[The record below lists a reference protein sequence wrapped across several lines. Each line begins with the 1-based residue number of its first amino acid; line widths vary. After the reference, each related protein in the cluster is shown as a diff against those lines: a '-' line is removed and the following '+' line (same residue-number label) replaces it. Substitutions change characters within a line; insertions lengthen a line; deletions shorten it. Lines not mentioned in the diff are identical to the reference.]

1 MQKPK
6 KILYEES
13 LIKFSGKSRNVLALI
28 VIGLSSVHFVA
39 FFCFWEQFEKPI
51 NSLLCWI
58 VLYWEHVAKSVGV
71 GLPAERGDGGPVPLR
86 LPLVLS
92 LLLHCRHPCHDRL
105 CKYQYP
111 LFLPFFLFLSICILF
126 SASLPFSLYSSPA
139 GPLSPPT
146 LPPHLSWSVFVSINI
161 RLFSFSLFF
170 SCGFSCSF

>member
-111 LFLPFFLFLSICILF
+111 LFLPFFLSLS
-126 SASLPFSLYSSPA
+126 
-139 GPLSPPT
+139 
-146 LPPHLSWSVFVSINI
+146 
-161 RLFSFSLFF
+161 FSFSLFVF
-170 SCGFSCSF
+170 FFLPLCLFLSIRLPLVLCLLLHCRHTCHDRSL